1 MKTTIN
7 TKLLEFQKKIG
18 IIKKD
23 SKNPH
28 FKNTYASLTQI
39 LSEVKPLLT
48 ECGLILIQPISL
60 EGVGTT
66 IIDFETGEKIE
77 TVISLPTNLSPQQLG
92 SAITYFR
99 RYTLAS
105 LLSLEIDDD
114 DAQSTVVKQPNLNEQ
129 VEIAKAKI
137 ITATS
142 LIDLGNKYKA
152 LTPIEQRFQDVIEL
166 ANKLKTTLK

>member
-1 MKTTIN
+1 MKTNIN

-18 IIKKD
+18 TIKKD

-77 TVISLPTNLSPQQLG
+77 TVISLP
-92 SAITYFR
+92 R
-99 RYTLAS
+99 
-105 LLSLEIDDD
+105 
-114 DAQSTVVKQPNLNEQ
+114 
-129 VEIAKAKI
+129 
-137 ITATS
+137 
-142 LIDLGNKYKA
+142 
-152 LTPIEQRFQDVIEL
+152 
-166 ANKLKTTLK
+166 

>member
-39 LSEVKPLLT
+39 LGEVKPLLT

-77 TVISLPTNLSPQQLG
+77 TVISLPINLTPQQLG

-114 DAQSTVVKQPNLNEQ
+114 DAQSTVIKPQTNFEDAKSKLIVVSTLAELQSVYMALN
-129 VEIAKAKI
+129 
-137 ITATS
+137 
-142 LIDLGNKYKA
+142 
-152 LTPIEQRFQDVIEL
+152 PIEKANKEVIEL
-166 ANKLKTTLK
+166 KDKLKLTLK

>member
-114 DAQSTVVKQPNLNEQ
+114 DAQSTVVKQPNLLEQ
-129 VEIAKAKI
+129 VETAKAKI

-142 LIDLGNKYKA
+142 LKDLETKYKS
-152 LTPIEQRFQDVIEL
+152 LTAIEQRFQDVIEL
-166 ANKLKTTLK
+166 VNKLKPTLK